1 MPTEHVLI
9 ESGDRDDAENLSSL
23 VGHPNLQDSV
33 HPNHQFTHEGV
44 SIGQDATVT
53 VSGGKAFIGYHGAAN
68 GNQPLQT
75 STGEDRREGLF
86 VVEKASNEAVDL
98 AQVDGENY
106 LWLDAQIGTGDSP
119 QWVMTDS
126 NTQPAEGSL
135 LIAKYLATDEDGDS
149 VTEDIQHIGYYN
161 RGADVVADSISGGTD
176 EEISLDESSLID
188 AGHDAVDVP
197 QTVKRTVADF
207 EGGTLNGWSGQ
218 LGQWSVVK
226 QTTDD
231 DGNTVNPPDGSYF
244 AFDSGGF
251 NELANIS
258 NLDAY
263 PQQGDVI
270 TLYVYGDKS
279 DEFIFN
285 GPPNAPDSSPT
296 NCYRLFG
303 NKLQEFDDN
312 SNSTDITGSVTRKS
326 NQWNK
331 IEIEW
336 GLDYQFTLRSYNP
349 STGTL
354 LNEITG
360 TANNKIAGGGIQFRS
375 ENTFTA
381 IDGVS
386 IERRET
392 EARTNTQKGTTQLG
406 NEVVP
411 SGSIQTGPTT
421 SSTNAKRA
429 IYQDAPVDTTATQ
442 GTQSKLTLLQS
453 GLNPAMFMERTLDGQ
468 GGAYGHQLQAPLGR
482 ISKVNNRLDFNY
494 EDKSDVGF
502 SIDSSDQG
510 GTGIN
515 AGILDGTT
523 QIYDV
528 NAGDGTTITP
538 DTRPREIGASYHF
551 SDGDGIHNTTIPCP
565 IPVGELG
572 AVRVTFHGVTTNMN
586 ESGSKKSSVGVRLV
600 SDGSNSERFENEF
613 GKIPPFKSDFFS
625 DGKISIEAD
634 AIADEYR
641 FVSQGDIKDINPVNN
656 IGQFV
661 RPAFVGSDDFNS
673 GGYGEIRIKQIT
685 VEPLPEVLQ

>member
-68 GNQPLQT
+68 GNTPLQT

-86 VVEKASNEAVDL
+86 VVEKASNEAVNL

-119 QWVMTDS
+119 QWVMTNS

-135 LIAKYLATDEDGDS
+135 LVAKYLATDEDGDS
-149 VTEDIQHIGYYN
+149 VTEDIQHIEYYN

-197 QTVKRTVADF
+197 QTVERTVADF
-207 EGGTLNGWSGQ
+207 EGGTIPDAFEGDTGQFNVQSSVVESGQ
-218 LGQWSVVK
+218 YALKGNTTYTIRADNLDSLPQRGDSFSAFV
-226 QTTDD
+226 QCTDTDD
-231 DGNTVNPPDGSYF
+231 RAVIHFCALNIQNTYTLIVDATNNDLRLTKKKDGSNEKF
-244 AFDSGGF
+244 EAAPADTKSHLNEWLNVSVEISETEVSASLFDSNGV
-251 NELANIS
+251 ELGS
-258 NLDAY
+258 LSF
-263 PQQGDVI
+263 V
-270 TLYVYGDKS
+270 
-279 DEFIFN
+279 
-285 GPPNAPDSSPT
+285 DSEYDSGT
-296 NCYRLFG
+296 VLF
-303 NKLQEFDDN
+303 QAVN
-312 SNSTDITGSVTRKS
+312 SNTSSNIYFDSVT
-326 NQWNK
+326 
-331 IEIEW
+331 
-336 GLDYQFTLRSYNP
+336 L
-349 STGTL
+349 
-354 LNEITG
+354 
-360 TANNKIAGGGIQFRS
+360 
-375 ENTFTA
+375 
-381 IDGVS
+381 
-386 IERRET
+386 ERRET

-482 ISKVNNRLDFNY
+482 FARLNANLSWEMNDIT
-494 EDKSDVGF
+494 K
-502 SIDSSDQG
+502 IDWETVS
-510 GTGIN
+510 
-515 AGILDGTT
+515 
-523 QIYDV
+523 
-528 NAGDGTTITP
+528 GDGTYTYDLTGYPKRARVSHNGDNASGSIFEFVSNMVVAPDSLNGFEVTFRDISYTANDIGSSFRNYPVIGVSDNALNSGSETGFFYENNTPGDNGRFVATENGSTIYSSSKESYANGWDDNNDFSFRYDGSTIEYMVNG
-538 DTRPREIGASYHF
+538 DAKKRQNVDLNADLRPRF
-551 SDGDGIHNTTIPCP
+551 
-565 IPVGELG
+565 
-572 AVRVTFHGVTTNMN
+572 GVHM
-586 ESGSKKSSVGVRLV
+586 
-600 SDGSNSERFENEF
+600 GSNS
-613 GKIPPFKSDFFS
+613 D
-625 DGKISIEAD
+625 
-634 AIADEYR
+634 
-641 FVSQGDIKDINPVNN
+641 
-656 IGQFV
+656 
-661 RPAFVGSDDFNS
+661 S
-673 GGYGEIRIKQIT
+673 GETLSVEQVT